1 MNKLAAGA
9 LALALGLGAVAPA
22 VAAETKSY
30 TGAQLVLEKYE
41 RELKEA
47 NKLRERALIAEERIA
62 AAEAKTDA
70 AKKAYEA
77 AKKAFDKLFPGYV
90 RVDSKDADYEDL
102 AKRPVD
108 KAIDELNKLAGK
120 EAEKDATKKV
130 TFDVVA
136 KNYKAIAE
144 EKDAQGAVKTEA
156 KTAKEALVAAI
167 EKIEAPAYETT
178 GKSATFAMERDLFID
193 RIIAEYEAYKGAMKE
208 GSEKKLAYLNLRAAA
223 ETKQAAIINEKQV
236 KADEQKHVDAYNV
249 SLKEL
254 QTKAAGYGW
263 VVQVGNNGVQLVKP
277 EDAKVKAPGQ
287 KQSNVAE
294 LKRAK
299 ADAETAIKAVKLLKE
314 LSPEK
319 IKKVEAKLNEKVMKA
334 QELIKKADA
343 KIAELEKKT
352 AFIATAYADEA
363 DDTDAL
369 IKELDS
375 TTGEIKDLIKDT
387 PEDKKA
393 NEEKKPEEKKPE
405 DKKEEKTPSKKAGNN
420 AKTGIAGVAGVAG
433 ILAAAS
439 VAYAA
444 SKRD

>member
-22 VAAETKSY
+22 VAAESKSY
-30 TGAQLVLEKYE
+30 TGAQLFVEQYE
-41 RELKEA
+41 REVKTA
-47 NKLRERALIAEERIA
+47 NALREKALV
-62 AAEAKTDA
+62 AEAKIAEAEANYKAAEKALEA

-77 AKKAFDKLFPGYV
+77 KFPELKAYANPEGAKIADLKPMLQGALAATQNLNKGYTQTKLEALIKVYEDALDAAKKDKNDKTPYATAEKALRDNITDTDADLKKSEHAELAADQYSS
-90 RVDSKDADYEDL
+90 RVDVIVEQIIYVVSHKDSVSSSKEYKAYVAAQYNYSLTKEVLAEVKAKYQGDIDDYKAAL
-102 AKRPVD
+102 KSLKD
-108 KAIDELNKLAGK
+108 KAE
-120 EAEKDATKKV
+120 
-130 TFDVVA
+130 
-136 KNYKAIAE
+136 
-144 EKDAQGAVKTEA
+144 
-156 KTAKEALVAAI
+156 
-167 EKIEAPAYETT
+167 
-178 GKSATFAMERDLFID
+178 
-193 RIIAEYEAYKGAMKE
+193 
-208 GSEKKLAYLNLRAAA
+208 
-223 ETKQAAIINEKQV
+223 
-236 KADEQKHVDAYNV
+236 
-249 SLKEL
+249 
-254 QTKAAGYGW
+254 GYGYI
-263 VVQVGNNGVQLVKP
+263 VQVGNNGLKLVKDGEAKVVAP
-277 EDAKVKAPGQ
+277 DAKKD
-287 KQSNVAE
+287 NMAE

-319 IKKVEAKLNEKVMKA
+319 IKNVEAKLNEKVMKA

-343 KIAELEKKT
+343 KLAANKV
-352 AFIATAYADEA
+352 AFIATAYADE

-369 IKELDS
+369 IKELDQ

>member
-70 AKKAYEA
+70 AKKAYNA
-77 AKKAFDKLFPGYV
+77 ARKAYDELFPGQV
-90 RVDSKDADYEDL
+90 TDGKGGVLTVEELAARPVTDAIKELEAQQKDGSVQIKFENGDFADADLKNAY
-102 AKRPVD
+102 
-108 KAIDELNKLAGK
+108 KAEMDG
-120 EAEKDATKKV
+120 
-130 TFDVVA
+130 DVV
-136 KNYKAIAE
+136 KKTAE
-144 EKDAQGAVKTEA
+144 EKLAEELEKKITDARDAELVKVFA
-156 KTAKEALVAAI
+156 KRVAK
-167 EKIEAPAYETT
+167 AYAQY
-178 GKSATFAMERDLFID
+178 KSDVKD
-193 RIIAEYEAYKGAMKE
+193 
-208 GSEKKLAYLNLRAAA
+208 GSEKQLALLNLRAATEA
-223 ETKQAAIINEKQV
+223 KQAAELNEKRVKNAEEKHV
-236 KADEQKHVDAYNV
+236 KAYDAAI
-249 SLKEL
+249 KEL
-254 QTKAAGYGW
+254 GEKAKGYGW

>member
-22 VAAETKSY
+22 VAAETY

-41 RELKEA
+41 RELKDA
-47 NKLRERALIAEERIA
+47 NAKREKALIAEAKI
-62 AAEAKTDA
+62 AEAKA
-70 AKKAYEA
+70 NLAKAKENLAKAKKAYEA
-77 AKKAFDKLFPGYV
+77 KFPELKNYLTLDGEASGEILDYTAATDASLMLFKEDRAKAQKDVKEKYIPKYNQLLKDNKYDEAKAKEELIKFIDGIYSGVNKDTKKDVYNARVQVYAEQIILLAKSESKVASSTEYKAYVAAQYEYSVAEDRLKDVKDK
-90 RVDSKDADYEDL
+90 YED
-102 AKRPVD
+102 D
-108 KAIDELNKLAGK
+108 I
-120 EAEKDATKKV
+120 T
-130 TFDVVA
+130 
-136 KNYKAIAE
+136 
-144 EKDAQGAVKTEA
+144 
-156 KTAKEALVAAI
+156 
-167 EKIEAPAYETT
+167 
-178 GKSATFAMERDLFID
+178 
-193 RIIAEYEAYKGAMKE
+193 EYEKALNTLKDRA
-208 GSEKKLAYLNLRAAA
+208 LAYGF
-223 ETKQAAIINEKQV
+223 T
-236 KADEQKHVDAYNV
+236 
-249 SLKEL
+249 
-254 QTKAAGYGW
+254 
-263 VVQVGNNGVQLVKP
+263 VQIGNNGIQLVKP
-277 EDAKVKAPGQ
+277 EDAKVKAPG
-287 KQSNVAE
+287 KKDSISE

-334 QELIKKADA
+334 EELIKKVDA
-343 KIAELEKKT
+343 KIAQLEKKT
-352 AFIATAYADEA
+352 AFIATAYADE

-369 IKELDS
+369 IKELDQ

-393 NEEKKPEEKKPE
+393 NEEKPAEKPAE

-420 AKTGIAGVAGVAG
+420 ARTGIAGVAGVAG

>member
-22 VAAETKSY
+22 VAAESY

-41 RELKEA
+41 RELKKA
-47 NKLRERALIAEERIA
+47 NELREKALIAEAKI
-62 AAEAKTDA
+62 AEAQANYDA

-77 AKKAFDKLFPGYV
+77 AKKAYEARFP
-90 RVDSKDADYEDL
+90 
-102 AKRPVD
+102 
-108 KAIDELNKLAGK
+108 EL
-120 EAEKDATKKV
+120 
-130 TFDVVA
+130 
-136 KNYKAIAE
+136 KNYKLAKGEVSGYELDLTAAIDAAQKLFTDKTAVAKADVENHIKKYESIVDALDKSKGEDLDTAE
-144 EKDAQGAVKTEA
+144 ERLKDHLRGFYTANKDKLGVDEYEGRIDVLAEQVILAAGRKVDVTSSTEYKA
-156 KTAKEALVAAI
+156 YVAAQYNLSVAKDRLKEVKDKYGKDI
-167 EKIEAPAYETT
+167 TNYELAL
-178 GKSATFAMERDLFID
+178 SALKER
-193 RIIAEYEAYKGAMKE
+193 A
-208 GSEKKLAYLNLRAAA
+208 LAYGF
-223 ETKQAAIINEKQV
+223 T
-236 KADEQKHVDAYNV
+236 
-249 SLKEL
+249 
-254 QTKAAGYGW
+254 
-263 VVQVGNNGVQLVKP
+263 VQIGNNGIQLVKP
-277 EDAKVKAPGQ
+277 EDAKVKAPG
-287 KQSNVAE
+287 KKDSISE

-334 QELIKKADA
+334 EELIKKVDA
-343 KIAELEKKT
+343 KIAQLEKKT
-352 AFIATAYADEA
+352 AFIATAYADE

-369 IKELDS
+369 IKELDQ

-393 NEEKKPEEKKPE
+393 NEEKPAEKPEEKKP
-405 DKKEEKTPSKKAGNN
+405 EEKTPSKKAGNN
-420 AKTGIAGVAGVAG
+420 ARTGIAGVAGVAG